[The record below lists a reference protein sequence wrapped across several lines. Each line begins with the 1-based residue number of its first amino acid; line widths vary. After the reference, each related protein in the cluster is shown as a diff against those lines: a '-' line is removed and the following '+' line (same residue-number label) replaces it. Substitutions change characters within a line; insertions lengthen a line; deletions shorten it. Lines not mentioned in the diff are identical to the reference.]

1 MWVQFSLTFSQAK
14 LDSLKEES
22 ERLAAE
28 HPDDADDIRKKY
40 DEITEEWDE
49 LRDLLKK
56 REDSLGEAG
65 NLQKFLQNLDAFQ
78 VNFN

>member
-1 MWVQFSLTFSQAK
+1 M
-14 LDSLKEES
+14 DSLKEES

-28 HPDDADDIRKKY
+28 HPDDADDIHKKY
-40 DEITEEWDE
+40 DEITEVWEE

-78 VNFN
+78 VNFINHLMSHRLTLCNY